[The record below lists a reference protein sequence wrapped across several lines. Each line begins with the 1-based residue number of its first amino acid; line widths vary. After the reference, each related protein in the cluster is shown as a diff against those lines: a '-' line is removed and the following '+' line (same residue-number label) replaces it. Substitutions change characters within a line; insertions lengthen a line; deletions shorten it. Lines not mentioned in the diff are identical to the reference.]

1 MNLYTDGVLIAY
13 THNTPN
19 VDNLHMRFQTF
30 RSPLKNSRIC
40 IYHLIPQSE
49 FSFHFLF
56 YFFFFTQAMN
66 GFLMMMTQN
75 GKLLYISDN
84 AAEYLGHS
92 MVSTIFFSFFVFS
105 FLKCKL
111 NPTFWNGPNPA
122 CLFKYFSCL
131 LFPFRVW

>member
-1 MNLYTDGVLIAY
+1 MGDRERREGERNLNLYTDGVLIAY

-56 YFFFFTQAMN
+56 YFFFHTGDEWLPDDDDAKRKTALHI
-66 GFLMMMTQN
+66 G
-75 GKLLYISDN
+75 
-84 AAEYLGHS
+84 
-92 MVSTIFFSFFVFS
+92 
-105 FLKCKL
+105 
-111 NPTFWNGPNPA
+111 
-122 CLFKYFSCL
+122 
-131 LFPFRVW
+131 